1 MRTTNSG
8 KERPRSPDLAT
19 DSSINLGWPRPSTRR
34 FAFYPPDRKN
44 GRVKSFPRPRKRG
57 VGRRV
62 GKIQRIRTASQHGL
76 IEFPITD
83 ILLYTIIPNLWNYSF
98 PSLFHLCVLSSL
110 LFSFSL
116 FSSVP
121 SFSSAREEKKSVSK
135 WLEIGGNHGTS
146 LLANGLE
153 GGVFGTIFPSSQ
165 GRRNERKKD
174 TVHRKTVKRLRHGV
188 IKVKWILP
196 FLLLLLLS
204 LPLLLLPS
212 PPLLLLSPLRR

>member
-76 IEFPITD
+76 IE
-83 ILLYTIIPNLWNYSF
+83 
-98 PSLFHLCVLSSL
+98 VLSSL

-174 TVHRKTVKRLRHGV
+174 TVHRKTVKRPRHGV

>member
-83 ILLYTIIPNLWNYSF
+83 ILLYTIIPNLWNYSSLLSPF
-98 PSLFHLCVLSSL
+98 SMCVCSFFSSLF
-110 LFSFSL
+110 
-116 FSSVP
+116 

-146 LLANGLE
+146 LLANGPRVEFSARFSHPAKE
-153 GGVFGTIFPSSQ
+153 GGTR
-165 GRRNERKKD
+165 GRKIRSIE
-174 TVHRKTVKRLRHGV
+174 KR
-188 IKVKWILP
+188 
-196 FLLLLLLS
+196 
-204 LPLLLLPS
+204 
-212 PPLLLLSPLRR
+212 

>member
-62 GKIQRIRTASQHGL
+62 GKIQRIRTASQHEL

-110 LFSFSL
+110 LFFSL
-116 FSSVP
+116 LVR
-121 SFSSAREEKKSVSK
+121 SFFLFRSGREEIGIEMVGNRWKSRHVAARQR
-135 WLEIGGNHGTS
+135 T
-146 LLANGLE
+146 E

-165 GRRNERKKD
+165 GRREREEERYGPSKNGKKAAPRC
-174 TVHRKTVKRLRHGV
+174 HK
-188 IKVKWILP
+188 
-196 FLLLLLLS
+196 S
-204 LPLLLLPS
+204 
-212 PPLLLLSPLRR
+212 

>member
-1 MRTTNSG
+1 MRTSNSG

-62 GKIQRIRTASQHGL
+62 GKIQRIRNASQHRL

-98 PSLFHLCVLSSL
+98 PSLFHVCVFFL
-110 LFSFSL
+110 LFSSL
-116 FSSVP
+116 FLSS
-121 SFSSAREEKKSVSK
+121 R
-135 WLEIGGNHGTS
+135 
-146 LLANGLE
+146 
-153 GGVFGTIFPSSQ
+153 
-165 GRRNERKKD
+165 
-174 TVHRKTVKRLRHGV
+174 
-188 IKVKWILP
+188 P
-196 FLLLLLLS
+196 FLLS
-204 LPLLLLPS
+204 LPLGKRRNRYRNGWKSVEITARRCS
-212 PPLLLLSPLRR
+212 PTDWRVEFSARFSHPAKEGGTRGRKIRSIEKR

>member
-62 GKIQRIRTASQHGL
+62 GKIQRIRNASQHGL

-83 ILLYTIIPNLWNYSF
+83 ILLYTIIPNLWNYSSLLSPF
-98 PSLFHLCVLSSL
+98 STCVCSFFSSLFLSS
-110 LFSFSL
+110 
-116 FSSVP
+116 
-121 SFSSAREEKKSVSK
+121 R
-135 WLEIGGNHGTS
+135 
-146 LLANGLE
+146 
-153 GGVFGTIFPSSQ
+153 
-165 GRRNERKKD
+165 
-174 TVHRKTVKRLRHGV
+174 
-188 IKVKWILP
+188 P
-196 FLLLLLLS
+196 FLLS
-204 LPLLLLPS
+204 LPLGKRRNRYRNGWKSVEITARRCSPTDRGWSFRHDFPIQPRKEEREEERYGPS
-212 PPLLLLSPLRR
+212 KNGKKAAPRCHKS